1 MQSSLTVKELVEL
14 TATTLGLSWLAGH
27 AGAQRELSRGN
38 DVSSATLVGHL
49 NLVRPYCVQI
59 LGQAEC
65 QYLRELTEQQKED
78 VLSRLFKAEPFC
90 ILVAD
95 GLPAA
100 PDLLTHADHSGLALL
115 ESALPSQKLVENLRY
130 LLAHQLAKR
139 ITVHGVFLEVMGAGI
154 LLTGDS
160 GVGKSELAL
169 ELITR
174 GHRLIADDAV
184 EFAHVAP
191 NTLEG
196 TCPRMLQNFLEVR
209 GLGIVNVRAL
219 FGDSAVKLRKN
230 LRLIIQLQPMHPEQ
244 MRATDRLHGLRRR
257 RPILGVAMPEIT
269 LPVAPGRNMAVLVEC
284 TVRNHLL
291 RIKGYDATRDFQE
304 SQRRAIEEDQSQ
316 KPA

>member
-1 MQSSLTVKELVEL
+1 MRSSLTVKELVEL
-14 TATTLGLSWLAGH
+14 TATSLSLSWLAGQ
-27 AGAQRELSRGN
+27 AGAQRELTLGN

-59 LGQAEC
+59 LGEAEC
-65 QYLRELTEQQKED
+65 RYLRELGQQQSED
-78 VLSRLFKAEPFC
+78 VLRRLFEAAPSC

-100 PDLLTHADHSGLALL
+100 PSLIAHADHCSIGLL
-115 ESALPSQKLVENLRY
+115 ESALPSQKLVEELRY
-130 LLAHQLAKR
+130 LLAHQLAQR
-139 ITVHGVFLEVMGAGI
+139 VTIHGVFLEVMGAGI

-169 ELITR
+169 ELVTR

-184 EFAHVAP
+184 EFALVAP
-191 NTLEG
+191 DTLEG
-196 TCPRMLQNFLEVR
+196 SCPRILQDFLEVR
-209 GLGIVNVRAL
+209 GLGIINARAL

-230 LRLIIQLQPMHPEQ
+230 MRLIIQLEPMHPEQ
-244 MRATDRLHGLRRR
+244 VRTTDRLNGLHRRR
-257 RPILGVAMPEIT
+257 RILGVAMPEVT

-291 RIKGYDATRDFQE
+291 RTKGYDAARDFEE
-304 SQRRAIEEDQSQ
+304 SQRRAIKEGQERNST
-316 KPA
+316 

>member
-14 TATTLGLSWLAGH
+14 TQTSLGLNWLAGQ
-27 AGAQRELSRGN
+27 AGAQRELNCGN
-38 DVSSATLVGHL
+38 DVSSASLVGHL

-65 QYLRELTEQQKED
+65 QYLKELTEQQRQD
-78 VLSRLFKAEPFC
+78 VLGRLFKAGPFC

-100 PDLLTHADHSGLALL
+100 PGLIAHADQSGLALL
-115 ESALPSQKLVENLRY
+115 ASALPSQTLVENLRY
-130 LLAHQLAKR
+130 LLAHQLAR
-139 ITVHGVFLEVMGAGI
+139 RTTVHGVFLEIMGAGI

-169 ELITR
+169 ELVTR

-184 EFAHVAP
+184 EFALVAP

-219 FGDSAVKLRKN
+219 FGDSAVKIRKN
-230 LRLIIQLQPMHPEQ
+230 LRLIIQLQAMHPEQ
-244 MRATDRLHGLRRR
+244 VRATDRLHGLRRR
-257 RPILGVAMPEIT
+257 RSILGVAMPEIT

-284 TVRNHLL
+284 TIRNHLL
-291 RIKGYDATRDFQE
+291 RIKGYDAARDFKE
-304 SQRRAIEEDQSQ
+304 SQRRAIAEDQSQ
-316 KPA
+316 NPA